1 MDVGLDGVP
10 LSQSLTGVGHYTL
23 ELAQALARVAP
34 EDRFELVSPLP
45 SLHLPELPSNLHV
58 TPARVNKLSRR
69 LWWQVGL
76 PRLIRRSQFSVFHG
90 TNYSVPLW
98 KVCPTVVTI
107 HDLSLLLWPQTHEQ
121 HLARRARLRL
131 PLMARRADAIIVPSQ
146 SIKTDVNEH
155 LGIHDS
161 RITVIP
167 EAPRSSFWQVP
178 IDETVA
184 VRQRLNIGDDFILF
198 VGTIEPRKN
207 LLTLV
212 RAFEELVRNGVSQA
226 QLVLVGNEGW
236 LTDELHDFLRS
247 ADFSERVK
255 FAGYLADDD
264 LRALYSSC
272 RVFVYPSLYEG
283 FGLPLLEAMAC
294 GAPVI
299 SSNIPV
305 VRETVGDVALLISPT
320 DVDDLAGSIKRLL
333 ENSNER
339 EQRSAAGKQHA
350 SEFSWEKA
358 AAATLNVYRQVST
371 DYPHSLS
378 RTQMRI
384 SS

>member
-1 MDVGLDGVP
+1 MNVGLDGTP

-23 ELAQALARVAP
+23 ELAHALARIAP
-34 EDRFELVSPLP
+34 ADRFELVSPLP
-45 SLHLPELPSNLHV
+45 SLNSVELPSNLHITRV
-58 TPARVNKLSRR
+58 SVNKLIRR
-69 LWWQVGL
+69 FWWQVGL
-76 PRLIRRSQFSVFHG
+76 PRLIRRSRFSVFHG
-90 TNYSVPLW
+90 TNYSVPLR
-98 KVCPTVVTI
+98 KVCPTAVTI

-121 HLARRARLRL
+121 HLVSRARFRL

-146 SIKTDVNEH
+146 SVKTEVCEH
-155 LGIHDS
+155 LGIDDS

-178 IDETVA
+178 VEETVA
-184 VRQRLNIGDDFILF
+184 VRRRLNIGDDFILF

-212 RAFEELVRNGVSQA
+212 RAFEELVRNDVSQT

-236 LTDELHDFLRS
+236 LTGELHEFLKTAAIR
-247 ADFSERVK
+247 ERVR
-255 FAGYLADDD
+255 FTGYLADDD

-294 GAPVI
+294 GAPVVT
-299 SSNIPV
+299 SDIPS
-305 VRETVGDVALLISPT
+305 VRETVGDVALLVAPT
-320 DVDDLAGSIKRLL
+320 GVDELARSLARLL
-333 ENSNER
+333 ENPVER
-339 EQRSAAGKQHA
+339 EKRSVAGKQHA
-350 SEFSWEKA
+350 SKFSWEKA
-358 AAATLNVYRQVST
+358 ATATLEVYRQVST
-371 DYPHSLS
+371 DYTDSVS
-378 RTQMRI
+378 RRQTRI

>member
-1 MDVGLDGVP
+1 MDVGLDGIP

-23 ELAQALARVAP
+23 ELAHALARIAP

-45 SLHLPELPSNLHV
+45 SLHRPELPSNLHI
-58 TPARVNKLSRR
+58 TQARVNRLSRR
-69 LWWQVGL
+69 FWWQVGL
-76 PRLIRRSQFSVFHG
+76 PRLIKRSRFSVFHG
-90 TNYSVPLW
+90 TNYSVPLR
-98 KVCPTVVTI
+98 KVCPAVVTL

-121 HLARRARLRL
+121 HRARRARLRL
-131 PLMARRADAIIVPSQ
+131 PLMARRSDAIIVPSQ
-146 SIKTDVNEH
+146 SVKTEVHEH
-155 LGIHDS
+155 LGIDEAK
-161 RITVIP
+161 ITVIP

-178 IDETVA
+178 SEETVA
-184 VRQRLNIGDDFILF
+184 VRRRLNIGDDFILF

-212 RAFEELVRNGVSQA
+212 RAFEEIVRNGVSQT

-236 LTDELHDFLRS
+236 LTGELHGYLRN
-247 ADFSERVK
+247 ADVSERVR
-255 FAGYLADDD
+255 FVGYLADDD

-299 SSNIPV
+299 TSDIPS
-305 VRETVGDVALLISPT
+305 VRETVGDAALLVPPT
-320 DVDDLAGSIKRLL
+320 DINELARSITRLL
-333 ENSNER
+333 ENSIER

-350 SEFSWEKA
+350 SKFSWEKA
-358 AAATLNVYRQVST
+358 AAATLKVYQQF
-371 DYPHSLS
+371 S
-378 RTQMRI
+378 RKQTRI

>member
-1 MDVGLDGVP
+1 MDVGLDGIP

-23 ELAQALARVAP
+23 ELAHALARIAP

-45 SLHLPELPSNLHV
+45 SLHRPELPSNLHITQV
-58 TPARVNKLSRR
+58 SVNRLNRR
-69 LWWQVGL
+69 FWWQVGL
-76 PRLIRRSQFSVFHG
+76 PRLIKRSRFSVFHG
-90 TNYSVPLW
+90 TNYSVPLQ

-146 SIKTDVNEH
+146 SVKTEVHEH
-155 LGIHDS
+155 LGIDEAK
-161 RITVIP
+161 ITVIP
-167 EAPRSSFWQVP
+167 EAPRSSFWQVTG
-178 IDETVA
+178 EEAVA
-184 VRQRLNIGDDFILF
+184 VRRRLNIGDDFILF

-212 RAFEELVRNGVSQA
+212 RAFEEIVRNGVSQT

-236 LTDELHDFLRS
+236 LTGELHDFLKTAR
-247 ADFSERVK
+247 FRERVR
-255 FAGYLADDD
+255 FVGYLADDD

-299 SSNIPV
+299 TSDIPS
-305 VRETVGDVALLISPT
+305 VRETVGDAALLVPPT
-320 DVDDLAGSIKRLL
+320 DINELARSITRLL
-333 ENSNER
+333 ENSIER

-350 SEFSWEKA
+350 SKFSWEKA
-358 AAATLNVYRQVST
+358 AAATLKVYQQF
-371 DYPHSLS
+371 S
-378 RTQMRI
+378 RKQTRI

>member
-1 MDVGLDGVP
+1 MDGTP
-10 LSQSLTGVGHYTL
+10 LNQSLTGVGHYTL
-23 ELAQALARVAP
+23 ELAQALARIAP
-34 EDRFELVSPLP
+34 DDRFELVSPLP
-45 SLHLPELPSNLHV
+45 SLHRPVSPSNLHITQV
-58 TPARVNKLSRR
+58 SVN
-69 LWWQVGL
+69 
-76 PRLIRRSQFSVFHG
+76 RLIRRFWWQAVLPLTIRRSRFSVFHG
-90 TNYSVPLW
+90 TNYSVPLR

-107 HDLSLLLWPQTHEQ
+107 HDLSLLLWPQTHQQ
-121 HLARRARLRL
+121 HLVRRARFRL

-146 SIKTDVNEH
+146 SVKTEVCEH

-178 IDETVA
+178 VEETVV
-184 VRQRLNIGDDFILF
+184 VRRRLNIGDDFILF

-212 RAFEELVRNGVSQA
+212 RAFEEIVRNGVSQT

-236 LTDELHDFLRS
+236 LTDELQDFLRT
-247 ADFSERVK
+247 ADFRERVR
-255 FAGYLADDD
+255 FVGYLADDD

-299 SSNIPV
+299 TSDIPS
-305 VRETVGDVALLISPT
+305 VRETVGDVALLVSPT
-320 DVDDLAGSIKRLL
+320 DVNELARSLIPLL
-333 ENSNER
+333 ENSAER

-350 SEFSWEKA
+350 SKFSWGKA
-358 AAATLNVYRQVST
+358 AAATLDVYQQVT
-371 DYPHSLS
+371 
-378 RTQMRI
+378 RTQTRTV
-384 SS
+384 S